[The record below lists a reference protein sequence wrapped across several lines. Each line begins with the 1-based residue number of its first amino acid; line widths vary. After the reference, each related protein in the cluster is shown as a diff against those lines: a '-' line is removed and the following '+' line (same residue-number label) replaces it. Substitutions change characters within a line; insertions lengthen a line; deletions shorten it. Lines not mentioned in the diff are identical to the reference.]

1 MFICP
6 ICNKEFNSKLKLG
19 GHSSA
24 HRKTPQRLAYEANP
38 HHCKR
43 CNKEIPYVQY
53 VERKK
58 IQFCSNSCRAKTFYK
73 IKSF

>member
-6 ICNKEFNSKLKLG
+6 TCNKKFDSKIKLV
-19 GHSSA
+19 GHSIT
-24 HRKTPQRLAYEANP
+24 HRKTPQRLAYEENP
-38 HHCKR
+38 RICKK
-43 CNKEIPYVQY
+43 CSKPIPYVQY